1 MMLNLGAIF
10 TLLFTALRLI
20 GTVRWSWFWI
30 FMPVNVGYLCDITVR
45 IIAYLTSGKKV
56 IRNE

>member
-30 FMPVNVGYLCDITVR
+30 FLPVNVGYLCDITVR
-45 IIAYLTSGKKV
+45 IIAYLTSRK
-56 IRNE
+56 EEC